1 MSECNADSGQDLTP
15 LGSDFALS
23 SMSSWSKVDIHQV
36 ISNQLPSPY
45 TSREFWKF
53 LKVDCC
59 EENLEFLTDII
70 SYRDLAGA
78 VFVLTTD
85 GSTPTY
91 GRILSKYLGRSD
103 TQSTSPTYSF
113 NETSSLASTRSSNF
127 EPKIWTSP
135 ISFDKLEACMVDLQQ
150 TMAAIRIRITK
161 IVQMYLAPSS
171 QKEIYLPVGIKKH
184 ILSEFRASNFHPD
197 IFKDAYDHIID
208 MLQTRPFTKFL
219 AAAAKISNRSDIFNY
234 SLNNSSDGAY
244 SHKITIQQVI
254 ANSLSEPHTNKDFL
268 EFLKFEHCE
277 ENLQFLNDIISY
289 KILSKAV
296 YHNQTEPNPS
306 HSRIAAVLAR
316 PSFPGSSPPDSADNS
331 RDLDRRLS
339 VSMASS
345 AVKAETVDFD
355 EIESVILAMNSRELG
370 GSVNVANRSDFF
382 RIPQEFT
389 HKEILD
395 ILRDIRSS
403 IHAIFATYMS
413 SDSPKEVN
421 LPSAVKKRAHLEFS
435 ARNFHPD
442 ILNEPYEHILNILR
456 IQPFV
461 KFLACA
467 SKNPGRKEGH
477 SILTRHISHESLILS
492 HHASPNIS
500 SSSEAHTDDQK
511 RGSKT
516 TIRQAFLK
524 AISVQQRSSGNMESN

>member
-1 MSECNADSGQDLTP
+1 
-15 LGSDFALS
+15 
-23 SMSSWSKVDIHQV
+23 MSSWSKVDIHQV

-135 ISFDKLEACMVDLQQ
+135 ISFDKLEACMNYENSPDVSG
-150 TMAAIRIRITK
+150 
-161 IVQMYLAPSS
+161 PSS

-370 GSVNVANRSDFF
+370 
-382 RIPQEFT
+382 
-389 HKEILD
+389 
-395 ILRDIRSS
+395 
-403 IHAIFATYMS
+403 
-413 SDSPKEVN
+413 EVN

>member
-1 MSECNADSGQDLTP
+1 
-15 LGSDFALS
+15 
-23 SMSSWSKVDIHQV
+23 MSSWSKVDIHQV

-219 AAAAKISNRSDIFNY
+219 AAAAKISIAQIFLIIHSTIALMAHILIKLQSNRLLQILYQN
-234 SLNNSSDGAY
+234 
-244 SHKITIQQVI
+244 HIPTK
-254 ANSLSEPHTNKDFL
+254 
-268 EFLKFEHCE
+268 HCE

-370 GSVNVANRSDFF
+370 GSVNVANKSDFF